1 MPNQSVT
8 LNINTTGDEST
19 AATNSSQTAINL
31 DSLNDLADLLK
42 RAGIKGRESQDNE
55 IIDIGIEPE
64 EISFDDE
71 VEENADY
78 DYGRNPTSRKGFV
91 YNVDPYGYLGGAE
104 LDTRNV
110 PARMADNP
118 LRKVNGKTFEDYLYD
133 VEQRKNDRHK

>member
-1 MPNQSVT
+1 MSKQEIN
-8 LNINTTGDEST
+8 LIINTMGDQT
-19 AATNSSQTAINL
+19 DAGTNSSTTAINV

-42 RAGIKGRESQDNE
+42 RAGIKGSSLPDSSAVSLDVIPNNSE
-55 IIDIGIEPE
+55 
-64 EISFDDE
+64 DD

-91 YNVDPYGYLGGAE
+91 YDVDPYAYLGSAE